1 MPQTNNSTEHSIGNQ
16 PHITANILAR
26 TDDYIMISKN
36 ELKMADAS
44 IKSND
49 IVSEALI
56 MLASLLAGY
65 LVNMLPNS
73 LTAWSISALKNISLL
88 QIILIILVA
97 ILFTAGFYLKNQKT
111 SLLKDILERYKTNT
125 QNITQE

>member
-1 MPQTNNSTEHSIGNQ
+1 
-16 PHITANILAR
+16 
-26 TDDYIMISKN
+26 MISKN

>member
-1 MPQTNNSTEHSIGNQ
+1 MPQTNNSTELSIGNQ

-73 LTAWSISALKNISLL
+73 LTAWSTSGLKDISLL
-88 QIILIILVA
+88 QIILIILV
-97 ILFTAGFYLKNQKT
+97 IVLFIAGFYLKNIKT
-111 SLLKDILERYKTNT
+111 SLLKDILERYKADT
-125 QNITQE
+125 QTME